1 MSRKR
6 PQPPVFQTPIYE
18 SHCHLDRLKQAPLDE
33 LLQRAEAAG
42 VERILTIAV
51 EPDDQQTVLDLAD
64 EHPRVFA
71 TQGIHPH
78 DAEKMDAMVLEQIQQ
93 GLGHPKVV
101 AVGEIGLDY
110 YYDHADR
117 AVQRRVF
124 ATQLQLAAE
133 RDLPVVIHTREADED
148 TRAILAEHAPDLKR
162 KGVIH
167 SFTSSQALA
176 DFCLDAGF
184 MLGFNGII
192 TFNKAENVRG
202 VLRNTPAD
210 RLLSETDAPYL
221 TPVPWRGHENAPHHL
236 PWVLQRMAEELQLP
250 AETLARHC
258 RENVWRLFHRQPPP
272 PASAAPG

>member
-1 MSRKR
+1 MSRKK
-6 PQPPVFQTPIYE
+6 PPAPVFQTPIYE
-18 SHCHLDRLKQAPLDE
+18 THCHLDRLKQAPLPA
-33 LLQRAEAAG
+33 LLQQAETAG

-51 EPDDQQTVLDLAD
+51 EPEDQQTVLDLAD
-64 EHPRVFA
+64 AYPQVFA

-78 DAEKMDAMVLEQIQQ
+78 DAEKMDAAVLEQMCQS
-93 GLGHPKVV
+93 LAHPKVL

-117 AVQRRVF
+117 AVQRQVF
-124 ATQLQLAAE
+124 STQLARAAE
-133 RDLPVVIHTREADED
+133 RDLPVVIHTREADDD
-148 TRAILAEHAPDLKR
+148 TRAILAEHAPELRR

-184 MLGFNGII
+184 LLGFNGII
-192 TFNKAENVRG
+192 TFNKADNVRA

-210 RLLSETDAPYL
+210 RLLCETDAPYL

-236 PWVLQRMAEELQLP
+236 PWVLQRMADELQLA
-250 AETLARHC
+250 AETLAEHC
-258 RENVWRLFHRQPPP
+258 RANAWRLFHQQEP
-272 PASAAPG
+272 PAAA

>member
-1 MSRKR
+1 MSRKK
-6 PQPPVFQTPIYE
+6 PAAPVFQTPIYE
-18 SHCHLDRLKQAPLDE
+18 THCHLDRLKQAPLAE
-33 LLQRAEAAG
+33 LIAQAQSVG

-51 EPDDQQTVLDLAD
+51 EPDDQQTVLELAD
-64 EHPRVFA
+64 THEAVFA

-78 DAEKMDAMVLEQIQQ
+78 DAERLDSRVLEQMRQ
-93 GLGHPKVV
+93 GLAHCKTL

-124 ATQLQLAAE
+124 ATQLQLAVE
-133 RDLPVVIHTREADED
+133 LELPVVIHTRDADDD

-167 SFTSSQALA
+167 SFTSSQSLA

-192 TFNKAENVRG
+192 TFNKADNVRS
-202 VLRNTPAD
+202 VLRNTPPE

-236 PWVLQRMAEELQLP
+236 PWVLQRMADELQQPPEIL
-250 AETLARHC
+250 AEHC
-258 RENVWRLFHRQPPP
+258 RANAWRLFHQQEPPQE
-272 PASAAPG
+272 A